1 MDRRKKAVAI
11 LNPRA
16 AGGRTA
22 KRWPGIAALLQQR
35 LGVVEE
41 RRTEHA
47 GHATEL
53 ARQALRGGCEL
64 VISIGG
70 DGTLNEV
77 VNGFLDGDG
86 RPINPE
92 AQLGLIPIG
101 TGGDFQRTVEIPSD
115 EARAVDILVCGKAL
129 SLDLGKA
136 RFSGHDGAPITRY
149 FINLLSFGMGGDVSV
164 RAKNFLSPISG
175 KLAFFYATFVV
186 FFSYRG
192 KTVRLTLDG
201 APQPAP
207 FTITNIAVGNGR
219 YHGGGMHPC
228 PRAVLDDGLLEVTT
242 IDRLNMFELVRDIK
256 TLYSDDVYK
265 HPKVRHFRARQIAAE
280 SDETTRIE
288 VDGESLG
295 RLPLEVEILPKRVP
309 FLVDAASPLL
319 G

>member
-16 AGGRTA
+16 AGGKTA

-35 LGVVEE
+35 LGAVEE
-41 RRTEHA
+41 RRTERP
-47 GHATEL
+47 GHATEI
-53 ARQALRGGCEL
+53 ASQALNDGCDL
-64 VISIGG
+64 IISIGG

-77 VNGFLDGDG
+77 VNGFLDSED
-86 RPINPE
+86 RAINPD
-92 AQLGLIPIG
+92 ARLGLIPIG
-101 TGGDFQRTVEIPSD
+101 TGGDFQRTAGIPSD
-115 EARAVDILVCGKAL
+115 AASAVDILAAGKPFPV
-129 SLDLGKA
+129 DLGKA
-136 RFSGHDGAPITRY
+136 RFSGHDGAPVRRY

-175 KLAFFYATFVV
+175 RLAFFYATFVV

-192 KTVRLTLDG
+192 KTVRLRLDG
-201 APQPAP
+201 AEQPEA
-207 FTITNIAVGNGR
+207 FTITNIAIGNGR

-228 PRAVLDDGLLEVTT
+228 PWAVLDDGLLEVTT

-256 TLYSDDVYK
+256 TLYSEDVYR
-265 HPKVRHFRARQIAAE
+265 HPKVRHFRAKHIRAE
-280 SDETTRIE
+280 SDEITRIE

-295 RLPLEVEILPKRVP
+295 RLPLEVEILPRRVP